1 MYYSNNSNGSS
12 SPSSN
17 DQKTTTIIIEEN
29 QGSGSNLTVENST
42 SPKQI
47 SPSEEKNIK
56 IVSNNSPAFIQ
67 NKIAGHT
74 IVEDLELGIHH
85 EEGKTSRS
93 ISNASS
99 VNSTTKLIEMQEMK
113 HIPSKYIDFITAFD
127 YFVNNGKD
135 ELNEIKKNIKYS
147 QKDELSTIS
156 ETYCFCLTK
165 KKRVRFETLENDQLE
180 ELRNYL
186 ALMTVPFKNS
196 NSIHVDICKEVFH
209 GVLGREINFDNNPK
223 ENGDGE
229 VSIIHDKKEAKSPIT
244 NEWEILG
251 FLGPNLEEEFRGF
264 GIFGALMLLYF
275 STYHQELSEKIYQ
288 LSKDEK
294 KHFPFV
300 ISVLHLLKIGM
311 FNFNIPYTHN
321 NNSYGF
327 N

>member
-1 MYYSNNSNGSS
+1 MYYSNSNTSVA
-12 SPSSN
+12 SPSSS
-17 DQKTTTIIIEEN
+17 DQKTTVIIEES
-29 QGSGSNLTVENST
+29 QGSRSNLAVENGT

-56 IVSNNSPAFIQ
+56 IISANNSQAFIQ
-67 NKIAGHT
+67 NKIAGHA
-74 IVEDLELGIHH
+74 IVEDLELGLHH
-85 EEGKTSRS
+85 DEGKTSRS

-99 VNSTTKLIEMQEMK
+99 INSTSKLIEMQEMK

-186 ALMTVPFKNS
+186 ALMTIPFKNS
-196 NSIHVDICKEVFH
+196 NSVHVDICMEVFH
-209 GVLGREINFDNNPK
+209 AVLGKEINFDNSK
-223 ENGDGE
+223 ENE
-229 VSIIHDKKEAKSPIT
+229 EIIIHDKKESKSPIT
-244 NEWEILG
+244 TEWETLG

-275 STYHQELSEKIYQ
+275 CTYHQELSEKIYQ

-300 ISVLHLLKIGM
+300 ISVLHLLKIGK
-311 FNFNIPYTHN
+311 FQ
-321 NNSYGF
+321 NSYQF
-327 N
+327 VIFSKLH